1 MKLFKRNVVV
11 MLICLMITGIFGISS
26 VTEDVYADSY
36 YDRDHL
42 PTIIYNDDGK
52 GTRISNAMVDDE
64 KWNFGGNHDSHIW
77 FGDISKYKTGDQA
90 NHTGDAFWRVVDK
103 DNDYNGTGGG
113 RMWLVSE
120 FTWNG
125 RCFHTDMFNQYHKT
139 IFQKTFSKPEQ
150 NAIMMNNN
158 TGRTGEF
165 QYYHPTWIESTSD
178 VVLSSDNKL
187 FSPSAREIQEQFNKQ
202 PGAHKGSASKTNAE
216 SAAYAVNRRLGYPP
230 NSESS
235 EQYWLREQG
244 WYYVS
249 HVWEGESVKETGW
262 GFVDTVS
269 TFKDYALNI
278 RYMAGYAYAL
288 RPGFNLDLSKVIF
301 ASTAK
306 DSDSAKGGA
315 TGSLHVVEDF
325 ERNRSRGE
333 DWKLTILD
341 ENRTLT
347 INSAQYTDDSK
358 KTIKVSYSNAT
369 GDSGKDYISAII
381 LDENNKIKY
390 YGRVWQIDQTN
401 KNGSFNLDLT
411 NVATTLTDKL
421 YLFSEN
427 YNGDYLTDY
436 ASKPQLVNIEMKQ
449 SFPVVTFEKGNE
461 QATGITTSI
470 YLQKEE
476 EKVTL
481 PKCGYEMPAESGMK
495 FLGWKKKGRT
505 TRFLPGEEI
514 TINADT
520 TYVAEW
526 GRSWAGLQEKINNTA
541 SGGTI
546 TLDDDYY
553 ATEGDVWLIIPAE
566 KTITIDLNGHKLDR
580 NAVPSTSILGSG
592 VTTVDNGS
600 VFFVDGSG
608 TVLNIEDSAGG
619 GTITGG
625 CAHSEAKGKNIK
637 TTGGA
642 ITVWDGAVVNFN
654 GGTITNNYGEL
665 AGGVAVEGGTFNF
678 GGEKTSQSN
687 AKITQ
692 NNGMLAGAVL
702 AITMNE
708 GDPKST
714 FTMTNGEITSN
725 FNKGFGT
732 GGVYIAGN
740 SEGNFEGGSISSNVG
755 LMAGGVFVSEYEGG
769 KPAMNVSGSPIIK
782 DNMTLASEGG
792 QDVVLN
798 SGSKINVTGTLADTA
813 KIGVY
818 TLDKPTAIT
827 NLQFTT
833 GLNGKGSE
841 TSFISND
848 PQYIVIKGS
857 TERVEQVGEAYLSK
871 KIDLVFYEDS
881 SKTKEIETIPSF
893 TEKLITLPDCKITK
907 EGKTFDSWTIVA
919 VPELADDMK
928 VNAND
933 YFYVVRNFIN
943 SDQQVI
949 IYANWVDHT
958 HDMQHVDAKAATCET
973 VGNTEYWYCDGCKK
987 YFSDAEGKNETT
999 LEQTVIDATG
1009 HDWADPTYT
1018 WADDYSTVTAERVCR
1033 NDSSHKDTLTKNTTS
1048 SVTKEAKCEE
1058 KGETTFT
1065 ATFSETGFAN
1075 QTKTIANID
1084 ALGHNWEDWV
1094 IVKNPTETEEGSKS
1108 RTCQRQG
1115 CSKTE
1120 TASIPKTTHVHD
1132 PQPVEGKAATCEENG
1147 YVAHWKC
1154 SYTTCGKLFLK
1165 DQNNEY
1171 YEVQESDII
1180 LYSKGHIYINPEYTW
1195 AADHSSVTATI
1206 TCQND
1211 PNHKITETHTTTE
1224 TVDEGQ
1230 YKIKASSIGKTCT
1243 TSGRTIY
1250 IATFKDPHFT
1260 TQTSF
1265 VVTDAPTGHK
1275 WGELVVDTAPTCSTV
1290 GKGHQNCEN
1299 DNSHVKDNIVIP
1311 KTDHEWVVDDKTA
1324 YVWADDNSSVTATA
1338 TCKNNC
1344 GETLT
1349 ETKATTTR
1357 VIKPATD
1364 TETGILEYRAS
1375 FDNVIFADQT
1385 KTVTIPK
1392 KLAVTFMVNGSVYTK
1407 TLVDNGQTVE
1417 KPDDPVKLCYDFS
1430 GWYATDASEA
1440 FDFTTPVTSN
1450 LTLNARFTPKVYTI
1464 TYDLAGGSLPEGTEN
1479 PGTYTIESPDITLVN
1494 PTKDHSNFLGWTGTD
1509 LPLET
1514 ENVVIPTGSF
1524 GNRVYYAVY
1533 KVDSKEVKVNLD
1545 PMKDGQLDE
1554 TSVTKGGWL
1563 PYGDLPVP
1571 TVSQKDVF
1579 FDAWYTSPT
1588 FEEGSR
1594 IDSSTIVSTKT
1605 EHTIYARYKFA
1616 VYFKGSDTPIDPEYV
1631 YTDAVDRKVAEPE
1644 KQPEKSGYIYDYW
1657 AKADGSPFDFA
1668 SEQASPGL
1676 TLMASYHRYASTI
1689 NDNVWVLGD
1698 VGNLRFRFVR
1708 YKFMISESLDTV
1720 TDLKANFEENKKQ
1733 IFVDDNLLAENQYVY
1748 DNGSLIVNLQGS
1760 YLNGLSLG
1768 THSLRVEFTDGTVST
1783 NFTVRERTKPVTPSH
1798 VYPKTGLE

>member
-1 MKLFKRNVVV
+1 MKKLLKKNILVLLVS
-11 MLICLMITGIFGISS
+11 LLLTGTFGVANARS
-26 VTEDVYADSY
+26 VEAGVLDQTSTLV
-36 YDRDHL
+36 
-42 PTIIYNDDGK
+42 YNDDLSGR
-52 GTRISNAMVDDE
+52 RISDALYDDA
-64 KWNFGGNHDSHIW
+64 NYYGPRSSDSHIW
-77 FGDISKYKTGDQA
+77 FGDISSYNSNNGY
-90 NHTGDAFWRVVDK
+90 HGDAFWRVVDR
-103 DNDYNGTGGG
+103 DESYNGTKGM
-113 RMWLVSE
+113 MWLTSE
-120 FTWNG
+120 FTFTPVQNEHG
-125 RCFHTDMFNQYHKT
+125 GLET
-139 IFQKTFSKPEQ
+139 TF
-150 NAIMMNNN
+150 
-158 TGRTGEF
+158 RLLF
-165 QYYHPTWIESTSD
+165 SD
-178 VVLSSDNKL
+178 VEKAAMTTEGHEADEDFKYYKPSWYGSTAKFELDEEHKL
-187 FSPSAREIQEQFNKQ
+187 FSLSAKELQKQFSTHL
-202 PGAHKGSASKTNAE
+202 PTYVGSSSKTNAE
-216 SAAYAVNRRLGYPP
+216 SAAYAAKKRERTLD
-230 NSESS
+230 
-235 EQYWLREQG
+235 LREDAEEYWMRQSG
-244 WYYVS
+244 YYYAWDWFTEKAIKMEGRGNVS
-249 HVWEGESVKETGW
+249 NELGGR
-262 GFVDTVS
+262 DL
-269 TFKDYALNI
+269 ALNI
-278 RYMAGYAYAL
+278 NRGRCGT
-288 RPGFNLDLSKVIF
+288 RPSFTLDLSKVLF
-301 ASTAK
+301 MSPAK
-306 DSDSAKGGA
+306 DADGVKSNDPGFK
-315 TGSLHVVEDF
+315 TVESF
-325 ERNRSRGE
+325 ERNTTYGE
-333 DWKLTILD
+333 NWKLTLLD
-341 ENRTLT
+341 ENRTL
-347 INSAQYTDDSK
+347 NVDSAVYTDATK
-358 KTIKVSYSNAT
+358 NYVKISYSNAT
-369 GDSGKDYISAII
+369 VGDNDYISAFVVNDNNEVKYFGRF
-381 LDENNKIKY
+381 LTFNKSSNNK
-390 YGRVWQIDQTN
+390 GEFT
-401 KNGSFNLDLT
+401 LDLSNINT
-411 NVATTLTDKL
+411 SKSDRIF
-421 YLFSEN
+421 LFSEKA
-427 YNGDYLTDY
+427 NGDYLTDY
-436 ASKPQLVNIEMKQ
+436 ASMPVQVEIELKQ
-449 SFPVVTFEKGNE
+449 NFPVVTFEKGNE

-580 NAVPSTSILGSG
+580 NAVPSTSILDSG
-592 VTTVDNGS
+592 VTTVDKGS
-600 VFFVDGSG
+600 VFFVNGPG
-608 TVLNIEDSAGG
+608 TVLNINDSTGK

-625 CAHSEAKGKNIK
+625 CAHSELNTK
-637 TTGGA
+637 TNEMGATAGG
-642 ITVWDGAVVNFN
+642 ITVWNGAVVNFN

-678 GGEKTSQSN
+678 GGEKATQSN

-692 NNGMLAGAVL
+692 NNGLIAGAVL
-702 AITMNE
+702 AITMSE
-708 GDPKST
+708 LDSKST

-725 FNKGFGT
+725 FNKGFGA
-732 GGVYIAGN
+732 GGVYVVGN

-755 LMAGGVFVSEYEGG
+755 LMAGGVFVSEYKGG

-857 TERVEQVGEAYLSK
+857 AERVEQVGEAYLSK

-928 VNAND
+928 VNAYD
-933 YFYVVRNFIN
+933 CFYVVRNFIN

-987 YFSDAEGKNETT
+987 YFSDAEGKNEIT

-1009 HDWADPTYT
+1009 HDWATPTYT
-1018 WADDYSTVTAERVCR
+1018 WTDDYSTVTAERICK

-1048 SVTKEAKCEE
+1048 SVTKEANCVD
-1058 KGETTFT
+1058 KGETTYT
-1065 ATFSETGFAN
+1065 ATFTETGFAN

-1084 ALGHNWEDWV
+1084 ALGHDWGAWV
-1094 IVKNPTETEEGSKS
+1094 IVKNPTDKDEGSKT
-1108 RTCQRQG
+1108 RTCKRQG

-1120 TASIPKTTHVHD
+1120 TAIIPKTTHIHD

-1154 SYTTCGKLFLK
+1154 SDTNCGKLFLK
-1165 DQNNEY
+1165 DQNNKY
-1171 YEVQESDII
+1171 YEVQKSDIV

-1206 TCQND
+1206 TCKND
-1211 PNHKITETHTTTE
+1211 SNHKITETHTTTE
-1224 TVDEGQ
+1224 EGD
-1230 YKIKASSIGKTCT
+1230 YKIEISGIGATCT

-1265 VVTDAPTGHK
+1265 VVTNAPTGHK

-1299 DNSHVKDNIVIP
+1299 DKSHVKDNIVIP

-1364 TETGILEYRAS
+1364 TETGILEYRAT
-1375 FDNVIFADQT
+1375 FDNLIFADQT

-1392 KLAVTFMVNGSVYTK
+1392 KLAVTFMVNGSFYTK
-1407 TLVDNGQTVE
+1407 TLVDSGQKVE
-1417 KPDDPVKLCYDFS
+1417 RPEDPVKLCYDFT
-1430 GWYATDASEA
+1430 GWYAVDASKP
-1440 FDFTTPVTSN
+1440 FDFDTQITNN
-1450 LTLNARFTPKVYTI
+1450 LTLNAGFTPKVYTI
-1464 TYDLAGGSLPEGTEN
+1464 TYNLAGGSLPEGKEN
-1479 PGTYTIESPDITLVN
+1479 PETYTIESADITLVN
-1494 PTKDHSNFLGWTGTD
+1494 PSKEHSTFVGWTGTD

-1524 GNRVYYAVY
+1524 GNRVYYAVF
-1533 KVDSKEVKVNLD
+1533 KVDSKDVTVNLD
-1545 PMKDGQLDE
+1545 PMKYGQLDE
-1554 TSVTKGGWL
+1554 TSVTKGSWL

-1594 IDSSTIVSTKT
+1594 IDSSTIVSTET

-1631 YTDAVDRKVAEPE
+1631 YVDRKVAEPE

-1698 VGNLRFRFVR
+1698 LGNLRFRFVR
-1708 YKFMISESLDTV
+1708 YKFMISESEDTV
-1720 TDLKANFEENKKQ
+1720 TNLKADFEKNEKQ

-1748 DNGSLIVNLQGS
+1748 DNGSLILNLKDS
-1760 YLNGLSLG
+1760 YLNKLSAG
-1768 THSLRVEFTDGTVST
+1768 RHTLRVDFTDGTAMAD
-1783 NFTVRERTKPVTPSH
+1783 FTVIERIKPVTPT
-1798 VYPKTGLE
+1798 YIPPKTGN